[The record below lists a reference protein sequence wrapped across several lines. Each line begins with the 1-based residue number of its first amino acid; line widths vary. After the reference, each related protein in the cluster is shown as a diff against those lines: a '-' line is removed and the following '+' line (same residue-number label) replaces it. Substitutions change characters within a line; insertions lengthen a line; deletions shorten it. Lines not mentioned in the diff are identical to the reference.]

1 MEPEPGETI
10 ILEDGTEVPL
20 KKKRGRPKKVKLENG
35 EIAPPTPRAPRQPRA
50 QASLDAGGEQPPK
63 KKRGRPK
70 KIRPDDQQ
78 FLLQQQS
85 QQMMSQPQ
93 HPPPGPQLPPPVVLP
108 SVPPPQQQPQP
119 PVEQYSMHQPAE
131 FENMM
136 YQGGMLGQQSYF
148 PASPADQ
155 SYAPSP
161 QYAASPRP
169 QNLAFG
175 ASPRPQGYAASP
187 PARPPPGTPHRSPGQ
202 AVFGAASP
210 ALHSYTP
217 SPAALSPAGRTPA
230 YCQSPVFA
238 RPEYGG
244 AGTTSSTDLQ
254 GDMSSPGPASPGM
267 GHIDFEPPIAANKI
281 RVADSNSLPSQ
292 ENSPMGSTDMHPGS
306 NSNSSLSDFNKVNV
320 LDNLVLVRH
329 EFHDI

>member
-35 EIAPPTPRAPRQPRA
+35 EVAPPAPRAPRQPRA
-50 QASLDAGGEQPPK
+50 PPSLDPNGEQPPK

-70 KIRPDDQQ
+70 KIRPDDPQ
-78 FLLQQQS
+78 FLLQQPS
-85 QQMMSQPQ
+85 QQMMPQ
-93 HPPPGPQLPPPVVLP
+93 QLPPPA
-108 SVPPPQQQPQP
+108 PPPPAPLPPAQP
-119 PVEQYSMHQPAE
+119 PVEQYAMHQPAE
-131 FENMM
+131 FESMM
-136 YQGGMLGQQSYF
+136 YQGGMLGQQGYF
-148 PASPADQ
+148 PASPAEQ
-155 SYAPSP
+155 NYAPSP
-161 QYAASPRP
+161 SYAASPRP

-230 YCQSPVFA
+230 YCASPVFA
-238 RPEYGG
+238 RPEYP
-244 AGTTSSTDLQ
+244 

-281 RVADSNSLPSQ
+281 RVADSASLPSQ

-306 NSNSSLSDFNKVNV
+306 NSNSSLSDFNKV
-320 LDNLVLVRH
+320 H
-329 EFHDI
+329 YF